1 MKSKLIDINT
11 DLEIHPKYNNDLI
24 TTPINKN
31 NLSTITR
38 REFLLYSLLSSSSVI
53 ILNNK
58 AEANPLFVIGA
69 LIAGSVIRG
78 IARVIGKTVSQKVVG
93 LGAIAYASLPKKVQS
108 AVVEEVV
115 ADLSEAGIKHAS
127 KFVVHEIASDH
138 SKALWAKTD
147 YKNPLV
153 LNIKNH
159 TGEYIETPIKLALKE
174 KKIYKPEV
182 TKGMILRIAPYDKV
196 EFNIKTFIN
205 LPSFGARYV
214 ATGIPVTVN
223 KKITIKR
230 SEIITIMRTKYIYS

>member
-1 MKSKLIDINT
+1 MKSKLIDLST
-11 DLEIHPKYNNDLI
+11 DLDIFPKESKELVAL
-24 TTPINKN
+24 PIKKP
-31 NLSTITR
+31 LSTITR
-38 REFLLYSLLSSSSVI
+38 REFLLYSLLGTGAT

-58 AEANPLFVIGA
+58 AGANPLFAIGA
-69 LIAGSVIRG
+69 LIAGSIIRG
-78 IARVIGKTVSQKVVG
+78 IARVIGRTVSRKVVG
-93 LGAIAYASLPKKVQS
+93 LGATVYASLPKKVQS

-115 ADLSEAGIKHAS
+115 SDLAEAGIKHAS
-127 KFVVHEIASDH
+127 KLVVHEIASDH

-174 KKIYKPEV
+174 KKTYKPEV

-196 EFNIKTFIN
+196 EFNIETFID
-205 LPSFGARYV
+205 LPSSGARYV

-223 KKITIKR
+223 RKITIKR